1 MWTYLSRYGTLLQD
15 GDVIAT
21 GYSGHGEG
29 RNNPALQFVK
39 NTGPIPEGIY
49 EMTLEPIGSH
59 APKLTDPVIRF
70 TPIAGTDTKG
80 RAGFLCHGDN
90 TAHDASDGCMIF
102 NHPTR
107 MLMVSG
113 ILRKNPDNKLEVQ
126 AEVAQ
131 PAKAG

>member
-39 NTGPIPEGIY
+39 DTGPIPEGIY

-80 RAGFLCHGDN
+80 RSGFLVHGTN
-90 TAHDASDGCMIF
+90 ATNDASEGCIIMP
-102 NHPTR
+102 NPTR
-107 MLMVSG
+107 LLLVRS
-113 ILRKNPDNKLEVQ
+113 ITRANPDNKLEVQ